1 MEPACTCG
9 HAAEE
14 HGNDKK
20 FPGSTACSV
29 PGCPCIAYE
38 ADGTTTTNNEPG
50 HVAPRPVTGT
60 PVPTSQPIMKECWL

>member
-38 ADGTTTTNNEPG
+38 ADGDDDDE
-50 HVAPRPVTGT
+50 
-60 PVPTSQPIMKECWL
+60 